1 MSDIIE
7 KPPVVAIAGQPNTGK
22 STLFNC
28 LTGLNQAVGNWPG
41 KTVEKKSGTA
51 ICGSTRVEVVDLP
64 GTYSLTAGSTEERIA
79 RDFILE
85 QAPDLVLVVVN
96 ALCLERTLYY
106 AAEIAAMG
114 INYVVALNM
123 TDMAED
129 AGVLVDPAQVSK
141 GLGIPVFPLVAS
153 RAKGLDRLTT
163 GLEKA
168 LASRTRIREGIEW
181 LLGELK
187 DIHQTLTEKMLPI
200 AENKRRSAWD
210 ALKLMEGDPDARHAL
225 GAKDTNMLDW
235 VDKQFAHGPDMIE
248 QLAQARFQWIKKAL
262 VKGCGPTTD
271 PNGSNDSSDL
281 QPSGGVPRI
290 PIWDRMATHPIFGVL
305 LLLGVFAGVVTAGLA
320 AGLSFGLF
328 ARSWFD
334 ALEIVAGR
342 VLDFK
347 AIPWLAWVVRGGI
360 RGAGSVVTVTPVIA
374 IFSMVFA
381 LLEDI
386 GYMARAAYVMD
397 RLMTRMGLNGRAF
410 VALLFGMPCTIIGAM
425 ACRIGDSSRQ
435 RMLTLILVP
444 LVPCSAKLAI
454 TSVIATWFFPLPMAV
469 SVVLGLF
476 LVNCLIL
483 AVMCRLFDR
492 MLFPGTSPDPL
503 IMELPPWQRP
513 AWTAIFKHTWNR
525 AKGFVKRAAG
535 VLVVFSMVL
544 SFACYFPTGEITTS
558 LFGRLGQALTPVS
571 RLMGLDWKMLTVL
584 LASLLNKEAMLATAA
599 VIFNVGQQELPGL
612 MQATV
617 TVSGAVTFMYAV
629 NVFAPCIAALSV
641 IHAEGGKR
649 LKLLAGIIGYTT
661 LLSIGGGILIHQA
674 VRLVTG

>member
-1 MSDIIE
+1 MPDIKE
-7 KPPVVAIAGQPNTGK
+7 KQPVVAIAGQPNTGK

-51 ICGSTRVEVVDLP
+51 LCGNTRVEVVDLP

-79 RDFILE
+79 RDFILC

-114 INYVVALNM
+114 IDYVVALNM
-123 TDMAED
+123 TDMAEN
-129 AGVLVDPAQVSK
+129 AGVLVDPARVSK
-141 GLGIPVFPLVAS
+141 GLGVPVFPLVAS
-153 RAKGLDRLTT
+153 KAKGLDLLGT

-168 LASRTRIREGIEW
+168 LGSRTRIREGIEW
-181 LLGELK
+181 LSGELK
-187 DIHQTLTEKMLPI
+187 DIHQTLAEKILPV
-200 AENKRRSAWD
+200 AGNKRRSAWE
-210 ALKLMEGDPDARHAL
+210 ALKLMEGDPDVRHAL
-225 GAKDTNMLDW
+225 GTKDTQTLNQ
-235 VDKQFAHGPDMIE
+235 VDEQFFHGPEMIE
-248 QLAQARFQWIKKAL
+248 QLSEARFQWIKNAL
-262 VKGCGPTTD
+262 G
-271 PNGSNDSSDL
+271 GSNGPNDSGTGP
-281 QPSGGVPRI
+281 PSGGAVRAPV
-290 PIWDRMATHPIFGVL
+290 WDWMATHPFWGVL
-305 LLLGVFAGVVTAGLA
+305 LLIAVFAGVVTAGLA
-320 AGLSFGLF
+320 AGLAFGFF

-334 ALEIVAGR
+334 ALEAVAGQ

-397 RLMTRMGLNGRAF
+397 RLMTRIGLNGRAF

-425 ACRIGDSSRQ
+425 ACRIGDSGRQ
-435 RMLTLILVP
+435 RLLTLILVP

-454 TSVIATWFFPLPMAV
+454 TSVIATWFFPLHVAV
-469 SVVLGLF
+469 AVVLGLF

-483 AVMCRLFDR
+483 GVMCRLFDR
-492 MLFPGTSPDPL
+492 MLFPDTPSDPL

-525 AKGFVKRAAG
+525 AKEFVKRAAG

-571 RLMGLDWKMLTVL
+571 RLMGLDWKMLTIL

-617 TVSGAVTFMYAV
+617 SASGAVTFMYAV

-641 IHAEGGKR
+641 IHAEGGKQLR
-649 LKLLAGIIGYTT
+649 LTAGVIGYTS

-674 VRLVTG
+674 IRLVTG

>member
-1 MSDIIE
+1 MPDTTE
-7 KPPVVAIAGQPNTGK
+7 KQPVVAIAGQPNTGK
-22 STLFNC
+22 STIFNC

-41 KTVEKKSGTA
+41 KTVEKKSGTTV
-51 ICGSTRVEVVDLP
+51 CGNTRVQVVDLP

-79 RDFILE
+79 RDFILQ

-114 INYVVALNM
+114 INYAVALNM

-129 AGVLVDPAQVSK
+129 AGVLVDPAQVAK
-141 GLGIPVFPLVAS
+141 GLGVPVFPLVAS
-153 RAKGLDRLTT
+153 KAKGVDLLTA
-163 GLEKA
+163 GLEKV
-168 LASRTRIREGIEW
+168 LASGSRIRDGIEW
-181 LLGELK
+181 LSGELK
-187 DIHQTLTEKMLPI
+187 DIHTTLAQKLFPI
-200 AENKRRSAWD
+200 AENKRRGAWD
-210 ALKLMEGDPDARHAL
+210 ALKLMEGDPDVRHTI
-225 GAKDTNMLDW
+225 GAKDAEVLTW
-235 VDKQFAHGPDMIE
+235 VDKQPYNGSEMIE
-248 QLAQARFQWIKKAL
+248 QLAEARFRWIHNAL
-262 VKGCGPTTD
+262 NQGGGSNGV
-271 PNGSNDSSDL
+271 NGSAEPRSSGL
-281 QPSGGVPRI
+281 ALRPPV
-290 PIWDRMATHPIFGVL
+290 WDRMAVHPFWGIL
-305 LLLGVFAGVVTAGLA
+305 LLLAVFVGVVTAGLA

-334 ALEIVAGR
+334 ALEAAAGR
-342 VLDFK
+342 MLDFK
-347 AIPWLAWVVRGGI
+347 DIPWLAWVVRGGI

-397 RLMTRMGLNGRAF
+397 RLMTRIGLNGRAF
-410 VALLFGMPCTIIGAM
+410 VSLLFGMPCTIIGAM
-425 ACRIGDSSRQ
+425 ACRIGDSGRQ
-435 RMLTLILVP
+435 RLLTLILVP

-454 TSVIATWFFPLPMAV
+454 TSVIATWFFPLPVAV
-469 SVVLGLF
+469 AVVLSLA

-483 AVMCRLFDR
+483 GVLCRVFDR
-492 MLFPGTSPDPL
+492 MLFTDKLPDPL

-513 AWTAIFKHTWNR
+513 AWTAVFKHTWNR

-544 SFACYFPTGEITTS
+544 SFACYFPTGEINTS
-558 LFGRLGQALTPVS
+558 LFGCMGRALAPVS
-571 RLMGLDWKMLTVL
+571 GLMGLDWKMLTIL

-599 VIFNVGQQELPGL
+599 VIFNVGQQELPAL

-617 TVSGAVTFMYAV
+617 SASGAVTFMYAV
-629 NVFAPCIAALSV
+629 NIFAPCIAALSV
-641 IHAEGGKR
+641 IHTESGKR
-649 LKLLAGIIGYTT
+649 FKVLAGVIGYTT

-674 VRLVTG
+674 IRLAAG